1 MIQNVLPTIANEL
14 NVYLKS
20 RYNSIED
27 KVIISNLI
35 NQDGSVAVEG
45 SNQIVVSLINVTE
58 ESTLRA
64 SANNQLIGSSFLEF
78 APPVTINLTLIFSAF
93 FISKNYLEALKYL
106 SGVIYFFQSKP
117 LFTNQNTP
125 GLTTNVDKV
134 HFDMLSMQPQE
145 LMNIFSMMGAK
156 YMPSVVYKMKM
167 LTFSQDNIIDELPS
181 IKGLK
186 MDGDPQ

>member
-1 MIQNVLPTIANEL
+1 MIQNILPVVAEEL
-14 NVYLKS
+14 NNYLKS
-20 RYNSIED
+20 TFNAVED
-27 KVIISNLI
+27 KVIISNII

-45 SNQIVVSLINVTE
+45 NNKIVITLINVTE

-64 SANNQLIGSSFLEF
+64 SANNKLINTSFLEF
-78 APPVTINLTLIFSAF
+78 APPVTVNLTLLFSAF
-93 FISKNYLEALKYL
+93 FSSKNYLEALRFI

-125 GLTTNVDKV
+125 NMVGDADKI
-134 HFDMLSMQPQE
+134 HFDILSMQQQE

-167 LTFSQDNIIDELPS
+167 LTFSQDNIISEIPA
-181 IKGLK
+181 IQGLGL
-186 MDGDPQ
+186 DNQQ

>member
-1 MIQNVLPTIANEL
+1 MIQNILPVVADEL
-14 NVYLKS
+14 NDYLKS
-20 RYNSIED
+20 TFNSVED
-27 KVIISNLI
+27 KVIISNII

-45 SNQIVVSLINVTE
+45 NNKVVITLINVTE

-64 SANNQLIGSSFLEF
+64 NANNKLINTSFLEF
-78 APPVTINLTLIFSAF
+78 APPVTVNLTLLFSAF
-93 FISKNYLEALKYL
+93 FSSKNYLEALRFI

-125 GLTTNVDKV
+125 NLIGDTDKI
-134 HFDMLSMQPQE
+134 HFDILSMQQQE

-167 LTFSQDNIIDELPS
+167 LTFSQDNIISEIPAVR
-181 IKGLK
+181 GLGL
-186 MDGDPQ
+186 DNRP